1 MAMHSWT
8 CSGVLPKY
16 IDFYVHRRPRASTY
30 LFARVSRR
38 RSCCIVRTLPAAST
52 PHPLTMVFVFLAR
65 AFLVP
70 AVWASS
76 SAQHTYLTT
85 PPVLVILHQ
94 NNARYAHLV
103 GVLDRHRLVTPV
115 DGANQLVAGAILS
128 QGGRPH

>member
-1 MAMHSWT
+1 MLHRPNFTGCIYASPPNY
-8 CSGVLPKY
+8 GVR
-16 IDFYVHRRPRASTY
+16 F
-30 LFARVSRR
+30 F
-38 RSCCIVRTLPAAST
+38 
-52 PHPLTMVFVFLAR
+52 AR

-94 NNARYAHLV
+94 NNARIAHLV